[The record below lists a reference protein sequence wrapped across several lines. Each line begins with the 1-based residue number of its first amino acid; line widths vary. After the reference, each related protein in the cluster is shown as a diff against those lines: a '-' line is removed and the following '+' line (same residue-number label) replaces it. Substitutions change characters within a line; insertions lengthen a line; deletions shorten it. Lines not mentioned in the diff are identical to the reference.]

1 MLICVE
7 IVVHSFAL
15 YFWVIC
21 PINSLSIQISF
32 QFSSLQ
38 SRSRVLFFATPQTA
52 ARQTSLSNTNSW
64 SLLKLVSIELVM
76 PSNHLILCH
85 PLLLR
90 PSIFPSIRVF
100 SNETA
105 LCICSQSARAWASAS
120 FLPMNIQGW
129 FPPGLTG
136 LIPLLY
142 RRLSK
147 VFFNTTVQKQHQFF
161 GAQPNFT

>member
-105 LCICSQSARAWASAS
+105 LCIRWLKYWS
-120 FLPMNIQGW
+120 FSFSISPSNKYSGLIS
-129 FPPGLTG
+129 FRLTG
-136 LIPLLY
+136 LILQSKG
-142 RRLSK
+142 LSR
-147 VFFNTTVQKQHQFF
+147 VFSNTTVQKHQFF
-161 GAQPNFT
+161 YAQLYL